1 MNPERS
7 QKDLVRNAYD
17 AISHAYRGDV
27 EDQDCAP
34 YYEWLDKLN
43 PLLPAGSPVLDL
55 GCGCGIPV
63 ARQLAAS
70 HRVTGVDIS
79 PVQIERARQTVP
91 EAHFICADMGSIT
104 FPSGSFAAIVT
115 FYAIFHLPLEE
126 QPALFSNLRRWLQ
139 PNGYLMATVG
149 SQEWTGKEENWRN
162 AGATMHWSCAGSATC
177 LEWLTAVSFEVLW
190 TRFIPEGT
198 GGHTLLLAKR

>member
-1 MNPERS
+1 M
-7 QKDLVRNAYD
+7 K
-17 AISHAYRGDV
+17 
-27 EDQDCAP
+27 
-34 YYEWLDKLN
+34 

-63 ARQLAAS
+63 ARQLAAT

-79 PVQIERARQTVP
+79 PVQIELARQIVP

-104 FPSGSFAAIVT
+104 FPPGSFAAIVS

-126 QPALFSNLRRWLQ
+126 QPALFSNLHRWLQ
-139 PNGYLMATVG
+139 PNGCLMATVG
-149 SQEWTGKEENWRN
+149 SQAWTGKEENWRN
-162 AGATMHWSCAGSATC
+162 AGATMYWSTADSATY
-177 LEWLTAVSFEVLW
+177 LEWLTAVGFEVLW

-198 GGHTLLLAKR
+198 GGHTLILAKR